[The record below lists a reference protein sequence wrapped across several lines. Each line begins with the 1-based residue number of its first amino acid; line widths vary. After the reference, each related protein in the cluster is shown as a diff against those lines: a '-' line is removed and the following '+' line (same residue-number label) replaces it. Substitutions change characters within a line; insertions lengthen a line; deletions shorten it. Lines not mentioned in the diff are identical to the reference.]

1 MTAHNL
7 FEPEVSSQ
15 RWRGT
20 PPPHWPLKRLKWSIS
35 GLHSGI
41 WGDEP
46 DGENDIICIR
56 VADFDRIRGSVS
68 NEPPTTRSVIPSYR
82 EQRMLRRG
90 DLLIEKSGGGDN
102 QLVGCVVHFDHD
114 FDAVC
119 SNFVARMPLKDGML
133 PQYWNYVHSSLYS
146 ARLNFPAIKQT
157 TGIQN
162 LDAEAYLNI
171 EVAFPPLQEQCAIAN
186 YLDRETA
193 RIDGLIAEKERMLA
207 LLEEKRAALISRVIT
222 RGLDPNA
229 PLKPSGHEWLGEIPA
244 HWKMSRLK
252 YLGETVLGL
261 TFSPDDLVNEGEGV
275 LVLRASNVKNRKIVL
290 EDNIFVRT
298 DIPENLRTRPLDIV
312 ICSRSGSRAL
322 IGKNALITDETSD
335 LTFGAFMTIFRSR
348 LNKFLFWMFNSTLFD
363 FQAGAFGTST
373 INQLT
378 TETLANMEVP
388 VPPPEERDAIADFL
402 NQASNRFEN
411 AISAVSRSIDLA
423 KERRAALIT
432 AAVTG
437 QIPVEDLSP

>member
-1 MTAHNL
+1 M
-7 FEPEVSSQ
+7 
-15 RWRGT
+15 
-20 PPPHWPLKRLKWSIS
+20 
-35 GLHSGI
+35 
-41 WGDEP
+41 
-46 DGENDIICIR
+46 
-56 VADFDRIRGSVS
+56 
-68 NEPPTTRSVIPSYR
+68 
-82 EQRMLRRG
+82 
-90 DLLIEKSGGGDN
+90 LIEKSGGGDN

-207 LLEEKRAALISRVIT
+207 LLEEKRAALISRVVT

>member
-207 LLEEKRAALISRVIT
+207 LLEEKRAALISRVVT